1 MGYFGVSID
10 ETFPPALLEL
20 EEGLHHFGQATS
32 SPEHRILITINLLII
47 RLIPYKNQFPQI
59 DFGENE
65 INLKKAKFAAHIQYK
80 NAYF

>member
-1 MGYFGVSID
+1 MPNI
-10 ETFPPALLEL
+10 A
-20 EEGLHHFGQATS
+20 ACTS
-32 SPEHRILITINLLII
+32 LKAVISEVTVILTNPEHRILITINLLII